1 MYEDSVQEIAT
12 IESSTSEIDT
22 LTIEKDKV
30 LLEVTEKAKEL
41 SAYREDIAKRFEERV
56 ANELK
61 FLNMP
66 NVQFKISHEVGKLTV
81 NGMDTMEFL
90 ISTNLGEP
98 PKPIAKIA
106 SGGELSRIMLALK
119 NVIADK
125 DNIPTLIFDEIDTG
139 VSGKTAQRIGIKL
152 KEISKIRQVIC
163 VTHLTQI
170 AIMGDNHLLIEK
182 GVQNDRTSTT
192 VTQLDFDGRVNEIA
206 RIMNGENLTD
216 TAIKNAVELLN
227 SASSM

>member
-1 MYEDSVQEIAT
+1 
-12 IESSTSEIDT
+12 
-22 LTIEKDKV
+22 
-30 LLEVTEKAKEL
+30 
-41 SAYREDIAKRFEERV
+41 
-56 ANELK
+56 
-61 FLNMP
+61 
-66 NVQFKISHEVGKLTV
+66 
-81 NGMDTMEFL
+81 
-90 ISTNLGEP
+90 
-98 PKPIAKIA
+98 
-106 SGGELSRIMLALK
+106 
-119 NVIADK
+119 
-125 DNIPTLIFDEIDTG
+125 LIFDEIDTG